1 MTGLHARDYPEHG
14 EPSEVVTVHA
24 LDVDDLVAT
33 VARPV
38 GLATSLD
45 GVEDRPDPPITRCVR
60 ECLEPTPLELDQ
72 ERLELSRLPEGVA
85 SDIRPV
91 RVRLQ
96 HGRGV
101 RLDHIIDVEL
111 DRGDAEPVVVVR
123 STSVLD
129 RVELFRTSSSR
140 WRRRLTRDSS

>member
-1 MTGLHARDYPEHG
+1 MTGLHARDDPERG
-14 EPSEVVTVHA
+14 EPSEVVRVHA

-33 VARPV
+33 IARPV

-45 GVEDRPDPPITRCVR
+45 GVEDRADPPVTRRVR
-60 ECLEPTPLELDQ
+60 ERLEPTPFELDQ
-72 ERLELSRLPEGVA
+72 ERLELSRLPEGVP

-96 HGRGV
+96 HRRSV
-101 RLDHIIDVEL
+101 RFDHIIDVEL

-129 RVELFRTSSSR
+129 RVEPLRGGAR
-140 WRRRLTRDSS
+140 LAEDRRDQARP